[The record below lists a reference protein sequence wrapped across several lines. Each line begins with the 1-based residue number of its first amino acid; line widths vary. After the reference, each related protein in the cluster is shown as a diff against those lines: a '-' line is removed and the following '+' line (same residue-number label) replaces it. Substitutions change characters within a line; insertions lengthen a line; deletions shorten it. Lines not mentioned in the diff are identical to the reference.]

1 MVCKWHACA
10 RQESNF
16 LHPRNKAILKREKI
30 LKQTGRTEKELARL
44 NCKEEATVKGFTM
57 KRLTKMQ
64 CIQNKD
70 AML

>member
-1 MVCKWHACA
+1 VQG
-10 RQESNF
+10 RNLTSSILE
-16 LHPRNKAILKREKI
+16 NKAILKREKI